1 MKDIKNIE
9 EYFNEKREARKQRG
23 WIIPA
28 ALLGIILAYAIVQSI
43 R

>member
-1 MKDIKNIE
+1 MKDTQNIE
-9 EYFNEKREARKQRG
+9 EYFAEKREARNQRG

-28 ALLGIILAYAIVQSI
+28 AILGIILAYAIVQSI